1 MQYRSVRRVLA
12 CLLALTATSALL
24 GCASKGEINQA
35 SPPLTPSET
44 ARNEPA
50 PKNDDGTPKTVTNT
64 NNEPGG
70 AGAPAGPGEI
80 VGRDRPT
87 TPGGQ

>member
-1 MQYRSVRRVLA
+1 MRHRSMRQALA
-12 CLLALTATSALL
+12 CLLALTALNLLL
-24 GCASKGEINQA
+24 GCSKGEINQA

-50 PKNDDGTPKTVTNT
+50 PKNDDGTPKKITPPG
-64 NNEPGG
+64 NEPGG

-80 VGRDRPT
+80 VGRDRSSV
-87 TPGGQ
+87 PGGQ